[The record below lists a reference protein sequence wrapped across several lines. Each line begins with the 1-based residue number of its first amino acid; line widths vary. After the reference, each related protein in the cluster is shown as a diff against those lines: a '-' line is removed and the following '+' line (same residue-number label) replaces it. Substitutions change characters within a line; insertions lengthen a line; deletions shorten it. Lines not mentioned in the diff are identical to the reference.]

1 MLTSK
6 SFDPSKASIKRD
18 AGKVEN
24 YFKNNLGKHNLVD
37 VVGTD
42 PGKGVLGTDPDKG
55 VRWNG
60 PCQVKYVF
68 AALRLLCIYHRKN
81 HGC

>member
-24 YFKNNLGKHNLVD
+24 YFKNNLEKHNLVG

-42 PGKGVLGTDPDKG
+42 PDKGVLGTDPDKGVLGTDPDKG

-60 PCQVKYVF
+60 PWQC
-68 AALRLLCIYHRKN
+68 
-81 HGC
+81 